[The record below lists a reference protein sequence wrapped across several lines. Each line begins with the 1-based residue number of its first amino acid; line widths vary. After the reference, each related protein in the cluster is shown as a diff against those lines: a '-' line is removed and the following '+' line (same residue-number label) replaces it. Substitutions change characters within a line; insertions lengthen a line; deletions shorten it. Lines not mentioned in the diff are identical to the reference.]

1 MRYNSIDAMR
11 LIAAILV
18 VSLHVPFSPIIGKF
32 TSDIA
37 RIAVPFFLMCS
48 GFFLYSTSPKVFK
61 DNSLKSIKKAIY
73 LLVTGTFIY
82 LFTDFIIWHNWNR
95 II

>member
-32 TSDIA
+32 TSDIELFL
-37 RIAVPFFLMCS
+37 FFSCVQA
-48 GFFLYSTSPKVFK
+48 FFFTPLHLKYSKTTV
-61 DNSLKSIKKAIY
+61 
-73 LLVTGTFIY
+73 
-82 LFTDFIIWHNWNR
+82 
-95 II
+95 

>member
-37 RIAVPFFLMCS
+37 RIAVPFFSCVQA
-48 GFFLYSTSPKVFK
+48 FFFTPLHLKYSKTTV
-61 DNSLKSIKKAIY
+61 
-73 LLVTGTFIY
+73 
-82 LFTDFIIWHNWNR
+82 
-95 II
+95 

>member
-37 RIAVPFFLMCS
+37 RIAVPFFS
-48 GFFLYSTSPKVFK
+48 HVFRLF
-61 DNSLKSIKKAIY
+61 SL
-73 LLVTGTFIY
+73 LH
-82 LFTDFIIWHNWNR
+82 FT
-95 II
+95 